1 MENPEAG
8 GSAVVASRQMALA
21 DLTKQLAQQAILSA
35 TSGSKSEPA
44 AAPVAA
50 APDTGPVFLAQIQAM
65 QKAIKEDEELVV
77 TWTGGGEK
85 IRLMEIFLPSPTVAV
100 LSGIDGN
107 RQTARVVS
115 AVEALQ
121 VLCRVVKVAAGA
133 KPARVGLV
141 MAKPKDSSR

>member
-1 MENPEAG
+1 
-8 GSAVVASRQMALA
+8 
-21 DLTKQLAQQAILSA
+21 
-35 TSGSKSEPA
+35 
-44 AAPVAA
+44 
-50 APDTGPVFLAQIQAM
+50 
-65 QKAIKEDEELVV
+65 
-77 TWTGGGEK
+77 
-85 IRLMEIFLPSPTVAV
+85 VAV